1 MYEGNIRIN
10 KKEDLEKLKKPSFML
25 RQVPIH
31 SFVISHSRLDEMLKV
46 FCYFLFWFHVM
57 FILFHFFTFLSFV
70 LYLWSI
76 WMIIFFLLFV
86 NCTCC
91 FMLGV
96 LLNLMMLQLT
106 CDLAFSTFVKFL
118 ANLKEMEVIHKMLL
132 LIALKI
138 TM

>member
-10 KKEDLEKLKKPSFML
+10 KKEDIEKLKKPSFML

-31 SFVISHSRLDEMLKV
+31 SFVISQSRLDERLNV

-57 FILFHFFTFLSFV
+57 FILFYFFTFLSFV

-76 WMIIFFLLFV
+76 WMIIFFLLFF

-96 LLNLMMLQLT
+96 LLHLMMLHLT
-106 CDLAFSTFVKFL
+106 CGLAFSTFVKFL
-118 ANLKEMEVIHKMLL
+118 GNLKEMEVIHKILL

>member
-1 MYEGNIRIN
+1 M
-10 KKEDLEKLKKPSFML
+10 K
-25 RQVPIH
+25 
-31 SFVISHSRLDEMLKV
+31 
-46 FCYFLFWFHVM
+46 
-57 FILFHFFTFLSFV
+57 
-70 LYLWSI
+70 YLNDN
-76 WMIIFFLLFV
+76 FFLLFV